1 MFRKLRGSLTYANV
15 MTTLL
20 TFVVLGGGA
29 YAAFDLPKN
38 SVRSKNIVNN
48 QVRGKDV
55 KESSLHQ
62 VPSAENGA
70 RRIDFNH
77 AATDPIVTGDDAGA
91 HLLLKVH
98 ELKVR
103 ASCFTSGGHT
113 GLHVSLTSS
122 TPALIDHWG
131 VKQHAAYS
139 NGRLLTNGGTY
150 APIDNVSPGGS
161 FDDDETAVYRNRKR
175 TVTMTLDTTASDHPG
190 IPTDCLVHGTAVSAP
205 K

>member
-15 MTTLL
+15 MVTLL
-20 TFVVLGGGA
+20 VFVVLGGGA
-29 YAAFDLPKN
+29 YAAFTLPKN

-55 KESSLHQ
+55 KESSLRQ
-62 VPSAENGA
+62 VPSAANGA

-77 AATDPIVTGDDAGA
+77 AATDPVVTGDNPAA

-113 GLHVSLTSS
+113 GVYVSMTSS
-122 TPALIDHWG
+122 KPALIDNWG
-131 VKQHAAYS
+131 VKKGAAYS
-139 NGRLLTNGGTY
+139 NGRLLTAGATY
-150 APIDNVSPGGS
+150 APINNTTTGGS
-161 FDDDETAVYRNRKR
+161 FDDDETAVYRNSKR
-175 TVTMTLDTTASDHPG
+175 TITMTLDTTASDHPG
-190 IPTDCLVHGTAVSAP
+190 IPVDCLVHGDAVSAP